1 MQKISPFL
9 WFDSN
14 AEEAVDFYV
23 SIFEDSKIKDVSRYG
38 DAGPGP
44 KGQVMVMSF
53 EIEGQ
58 EFVALNGGPRFKFTE
73 AVSFVV
79 HCNGQKEVDH
89 YWDKLL
95 EGGGQTQACGWLKDR
110 YGLSWQII
118 PRRLNELIVD
128 PDRDRARRAME
139 AMLKMVKID
148 VAELERA
155 YSGDAVPIG

>member
-23 SIFEDSKIKDVSRYG
+23 SIFKDSKIKDVSRYG

-79 HCNGQKEVDH
+79 HCKGQKEVDH

-110 YGLSWQII
+110 YGLSWQIV
-118 PRRLNELIVD
+118 P
-128 PDRDRARRAME
+128 RAMAQLLGGPDKAGAKR
-139 AMLKMVKID
+139 AMQAMMKMVKLD

-155 YSGDAVPIG
+155 YRGE